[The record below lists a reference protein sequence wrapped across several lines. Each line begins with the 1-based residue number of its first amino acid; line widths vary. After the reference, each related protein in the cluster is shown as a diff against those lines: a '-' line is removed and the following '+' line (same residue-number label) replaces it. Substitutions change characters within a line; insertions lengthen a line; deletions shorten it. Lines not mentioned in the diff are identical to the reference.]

1 MLISKEWYKSKGM
14 VAGIV
19 LLTLTLKQI
28 FDIDISG
35 WEIEVILEQWTL
47 FIASI
52 VALYWRAVAKTR
64 ITK

>member
-1 MLISKEWYKSKGM
+1 MLISKEWYKSKDM

-35 WEIEVILEQWTL
+35 
-47 FIASI
+47 
-52 VALYWRAVAKTR
+52 
-64 ITK
+64 